1 MEYRVADPEGGL
13 YRTAFVDA
21 TMPLMVFDLDTG
33 FCVEANSAAEQAYG
47 YRAKDWN
54 AVSLFHIYDVQCHP
68 DLEVRL
74 RNLAAAQARMP
85 DFARHRRRDGS
96 GFWAASSLTP
106 LEHGQLRQVMLCV
119 QDVTPQQEMV
129 VELSLIREHCWLA
142 QELSGAG
149 HCVIE
154 LKRGRQTWSRQRAA

>member
-1 MEYRVADPEGGL
+1 M
-13 YRTAFVDA
+13 AFVDA

-33 FCVEANSAAEQAYG
+33 SCVEANRAADQAYG
-47 YRAKDWN
+47 YRANDWN
-54 AVSLFHIYDVQCHP
+54 VVSLFDIYDVQGHP
-68 DLEVRL
+68 GLEARL
-74 RNLAAAQARMP
+74 RDLAAVPVRMP
-85 DFARHRRRDGS
+85 DIARHRRRDGS
-96 GFWAASSLTP
+96 VFWAAASLTP
-106 LEHGQLRQVMLCV
+106 LEHRQRRQVMLCV